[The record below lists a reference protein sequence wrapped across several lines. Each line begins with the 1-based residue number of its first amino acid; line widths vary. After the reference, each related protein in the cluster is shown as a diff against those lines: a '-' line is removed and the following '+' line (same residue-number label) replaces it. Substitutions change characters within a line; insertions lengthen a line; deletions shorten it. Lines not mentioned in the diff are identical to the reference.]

1 MRIIDWSSD
10 VFSSDL
16 SLPAGAVLLSPEV
29 DLTEGGDSFSTNL
42 GIDTVL
48 SGSLMALNRLSA
60 ASVPLDDSY
69 VSPLFGD
76 FAQGFPRSF
85 IQRGTRDLFLS
96 NAVNMHRALRRP
108 GVEAHL
114 TVFDAMPHGGFFGA
128 PGAAAVGAALRDRE
142 R

>member
-1 MRIIDWSSD
+1 MLV
-10 VFSSDL
+10 VFVLVLCFHDTAPTEIYTYCHTL
-16 SLPAGAVLLSPEV
+16 SLHDALPIWSPEV

-48 SGSLMALNRLSA
+48 SGSLMALNRLYA

-85 IQRGTRDLFLS
+85 IQSGTRDLFLS
-96 NAVNMHRALRRP
+96 NAVRSEEHTSELQSLMRISYA
-108 GVEAHL
+108 
-114 TVFDAMPHGGFFGA
+114 VFCLKKQTMQ
-128 PGAAAVGAALRDRE
+128 
-142 R
+142 

>member
-1 MRIIDWSSD
+1 MIRGPPRSTRTDTLFPYTTLFRS
-10 VFSSDL
+10 L

-48 SGSLMALNRLSA
+48 SGSLMALNRLYA

-85 IQRGTRDLFLS
+85 IQSGTRDLFLS
-96 NAVNMHRALRRP
+96 NAVNMHRA
-108 GVEAHL
+108 
-114 TVFDAMPHGGFFGA
+114 
-128 PGAAAVGAALRDRE
+128 
-142 R
+142 